1 MGAAVSEPTKTLT
14 FEIPG
19 RVLDIHQHVGQ
30 LAVAEEHAGSTSD
43 AETRLAMMATAGIDT
58 GCLSPSLQYERPDGW
73 RDTVRLNDRMAA
85 YQRAHAE
92 RFPLV
97 MGAVDLVAGVAN
109 AVAEARRLGEE
120 LRFDGITWHHRY
132 QGLMTDDRRMHA
144 VLDVLAEHRMV
155 AAIHLFA
162 DSTMENP
169 DALERLALA
178 HPEVTFIGMDA
189 LSGFAQSR
197 AVLAMLERCPNV
209 VVDTAGCFGLARV
222 VDSIVA
228 EVGVERVL
236 FGTDLYTTPRMWN
249 YPVGL
254 LEVAAS
260 TDLTAEDK
268 AAITY
273 GNAARLFNLDEK

>member
-120 LRFDGITWHHRY
+120 LRFDGIAWHHRY